1 MNDPNQLGK
10 PNPFGQGN
18 ASSQPGSP
26 GGSAQNRPPT
36 DTIESALAAGLS
48 NSPADTQETVP
59 RIEGEQN
66 VPEGTNQGI
75 VFLEE
80 REDFAAAAA
89 KEGKEIGF
97 DNATGGYR
105 ILQKNGRP
113 AGLIPV
119 SDQFLQNYKPQQD
132 ENSPIKFGTGQEIDE
147 YAKRKGWKVFYDLAA
162 DKLRYVK
169 ASGKLVGLIPTTAND
184 LPAPESPNSSK
195 AEQSS
200 NAVEDGSTL
209 NRTAPSEV
217 QPPSALAVQPPPP
230 ARTLAPMPALSGK
243 QLGGIAKYDRGK
255 KSKITPAMLKN
266 KVLSV
271 SRLLVKDEIV
281 FKYDGM
287 CYQAQSDADL
297 QRLVVKICEA
307 EVYEN
312 GYFDLVTGTV
322 RFIRTEPT
330 IQYTER
336 IENHRVLTF
345 QNGNLDI
352 ETGAFWPHS
361 PGVFTT
367 YALKCCYI
375 PNPAE
380 TACPEFD
387 RFLWGISGGDA
398 QMVARLW
405 EMLGYC
411 LVPDIGGK
419 TGFVLQGRKHSGKS
433 LLCNFLEEE
442 IFPDEVVSSLDV
454 DQLSK
459 EFAPS
464 ELEGKMLC
472 VSGDMP
478 DESLNNKVVS
488 NIKKL
493 LGNDLISAPKKYQ
506 DNRQFRF
513 GGKFILVSNHQLRIK
528 GEDDAFED
536 RLVAIPFP
544 YSIPKERW
552 DPQFAQRLLP
562 EKDSIVSKA
571 IGYYWALKAR
581 HYAFSGDY
589 KLNSGTFLLKAPAHE
604 NIDMRPLVKNFLL
617 TNFEPASQEEAV
629 FMADAHAMFEQL
641 CGHMPLNQ
649 FGGLFG
655 SMAVK
660 MLGAKKSKIRREK
673 DGTPRSCLCGLRLK
687 AQS

>member
-1 MNDPNQLGK
+1 
-10 PNPFGQGN
+10 
-18 ASSQPGSP
+18 
-26 GGSAQNRPPT
+26 
-36 DTIESALAAGLS
+36 
-48 NSPADTQETVP
+48 
-59 RIEGEQN
+59 
-66 VPEGTNQGI
+66 
-75 VFLEE
+75 
-80 REDFAAAAA
+80 
-89 KEGKEIGF
+89 
-97 DNATGGYR
+97 
-105 ILQKNGRP
+105 
-113 AGLIPV
+113 
-119 SDQFLQNYKPQQD
+119 
-132 ENSPIKFGTGQEIDE
+132 
-147 YAKRKGWKVFYDLAA
+147 
-162 DKLRYVK
+162 
-169 ASGKLVGLIPTTAND
+169 
-184 LPAPESPNSSK
+184 
-195 AEQSS
+195 
-200 NAVEDGSTL
+200 
-209 NRTAPSEV
+209 
-217 QPPSALAVQPPPP
+217 
-230 ARTLAPMPALSGK
+230 
-243 QLGGIAKYDRGK
+243 
-255 KSKITPAMLKN
+255 MLKN

-322 RFIRTEPT
+322 KFIRTEPT

-655 SMAVK
+655 SMAIE

>member
-10 PNPFGQGN
+10 PSPFGQGN
-18 ASSQPGSP
+18 ASTQLGSP

-36 DTIESALAAGLS
+36 DIKESAQAAGLS
-48 NSPADTQETVP
+48 NAPADTQETVS
-59 RIEGEQN
+59 RVQDEKN
-66 VPEGTNQGI
+66 VPEETNPGLE
-75 VFLEE
+75 FLEE
-80 REDFAAAAA
+80 WEDFAAAAA
-89 KEGKEIGF
+89 KEGKEIGY
-97 DNATGGYR
+97 DNVTGGYR
-105 ILQKNGRP
+105 ILQEYGRP
-113 AGLIPV
+113 AGLVPV

-147 YAKRKGWKVFYDLAA
+147 YAKRKGWEVFYDFAA
-162 DKLRYVK
+162 DKLRFVN

-184 LPAPESPNSSK
+184 LPAPESPNSSE
-195 AEQSS
+195 AEQPS
-200 NAVEDGSTL
+200 NAVESSSTFD
-209 NRTAPSEV
+209 RVTPSEI
-217 QPPSALAVQPPPP
+217 QPPSTLAVQPPLPG
-230 ARTLAPMPALSGK
+230 RTLAPMPALSGK
-243 QLGGIAKYDRGK
+243 QLGCIVKYDRGK

-266 KVLSV
+266 KVLSAL
-271 SRLLVKDEIV
+271 RLLVKDEIV

-297 QRLVVKICEA
+297 QRLVVKICDA

-312 GYFDLVTGTV
+312 GYFDLVTGAV
-322 RFIRTEPT
+322 KFIRAEPR

-375 PNPAE
+375 PNPSE

-571 IGYYWALKAR
+571 IGYYWALKAH